1 MGLLDMY
8 QTETDTQDMN
18 ISTETA
24 KLGLGQ
30 TSSGL
35 QTKAGPRT
43 QPNSLSK
50 PEIEPHNS
58 KPTLTLD

>member
-18 ISTETA
+18 IGTETA

-35 QTKAGPRT
+35 QTEAGPRT

-50 PEIEPHNS
+50 PETEPHNS
-58 KPTLTLD
+58 KLTLKLD